1 MSQDTIKVVIDEQHG
16 VEKALKKFKRLCES
30 YGVIREYKKR
40 QAYTKPSVC
49 LKEKLEIAEKRRR
62 KAEMKQMRTGEK
74 I

>member
-1 MSQDTIKVVIDEQHG
+1 MNHDTIKVIVDDQYG

-40 QAYTKPSVC
+40 QAYTKPSVSQ
-49 LKEKLEIAEKRRR
+49 KEKREIAEKRRR
-62 KAEMKQMRTGEK
+62 KAEMKQIRSGEK